1 MRELPGKRKK
11 NRNGQMSRKTTGY
24 GMPTKLSALALAIQL
39 SSGIVWAG
47 PEGGVVKGGAGS
59 ISAAGITTT
68 IEQLSNRMA
77 IDWQSY
83 DVAAGERVNY
93 IQPSS
98 SSIFL
103 NRILSNSGSKIH
115 GQINANGHVILMNPH
130 GVVFGKNSTV
140 NVGGLLASGLNIEA
154 DAFMNGDFA
163 LTALEGG
170 EGRVINSGI
179 INASTGGSVSLVGKQ
194 VENNGLIVANL
205 GRVNLAAGNEAVVTF
220 DNDGLMGVRVT
231 KEVLQGDIGVDAAV
245 VNNGEI
251 VARFLLGPLNFS
263 PIKSHQGAVSRPCS
277 HTFFVG

>member
-1 MRELPGKRKK
+1 
-11 NRNGQMSRKTTGY
+11 
-24 GMPTKLSALALAIQL
+24 MPTKLSALALAIQL

-59 ISAAGITTT
+59 ISGAGTTTT
-68 IEQLSNRMA
+68 IEQLSNRMV

-83 DVAAGERVNY
+83 NVAAGERVNY

-98 SSIFL
+98 SSISL

-130 GVVFGKNSTV
+130 GVVFGENSTV

-251 VARFLLGPLNFS
+251 VARFLLGFS
-263 PIKSHQGAVSRPCS
+263 
-277 HTFFVG
+277 TFHR